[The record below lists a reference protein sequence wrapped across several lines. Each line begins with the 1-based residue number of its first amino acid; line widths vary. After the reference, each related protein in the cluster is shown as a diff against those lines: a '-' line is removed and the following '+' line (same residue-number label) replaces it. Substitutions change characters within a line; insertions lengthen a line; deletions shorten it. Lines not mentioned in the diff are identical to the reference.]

1 MLRVVRIIALLLACA
16 VATAGISACG
26 GDDDENTASVS
37 LTEKPRDLENGS
49 HAGAPST
56 GALATSGDETSDA
69 DGQTEAPPADGEA
82 TPEATTEPQAGG
94 ATDEAG
100 AQIFAQ
106 SCASCHTLAAADATG
121 QVGPNLDDSKL
132 DVDAI
137 VAQVENGGGG
147 MPSFKGTLQPDQIRA
162 VAAYVTAARGS

>member
-1 MLRVVRIIALLLACA
+1 MLRVVRIIAVLLACA

-26 GDDDENTASVS
+26 GDDDQDTASVS

-49 HAGAPST
+49 SAGAPST
-56 GALATSGDETSDA
+56 GALATSGDETSGA
-69 DGQTEAPPADGEA
+69 GGQAEAPPADGEA
-82 TPEATTEPQAGG
+82 TPEATTEPEAGG
-94 ATDEAG
+94 ATDDAG
-100 AQIFAQ
+100 AQIFTQ
-106 SCASCHTLAAADATG
+106 SCASCHTLAAADANG

-147 MPSFKGTLQPDQIRA
+147 MPSFKGTLQPDQIQA